1 MPNSKKKNMGT
12 RLTNTYNKIGM
23 TMLNFIPKN
32 WVQNKLGKFKHD
44 SLWINTMSSQK
55 MEFSV
60 VIFTSTLCCSSHQ
73 FIVLVYVLDRKK
85 KKVFMVS
92 LSHYPTHT
100 MTLYKE
106 KKLLSYFH
114 PISNRIIWLLDWEN
128 HRNLD
133 QIFQVTLK
141 CRRDHI
147 GD

>member
-1 MPNSKKKNMGT
+1 
-12 RLTNTYNKIGM
+12 
-23 TMLNFIPKN
+23 
-32 WVQNKLGKFKHD
+32 
-44 SLWINTMSSQK
+44 MSSQK
-55 MEFSV
+55 MEFGV

-85 KKVFMVS
+85 KKEEEEEEVFMVS

-106 KKLLSYFH
+106 KKLPSYFH

-128 HRNLD
+128 HRTLD

>member
-1 MPNSKKKNMGT
+1 MWNKKYYISTKKIDSHQHAKFKKKNMGT

-55 MEFSV
+55 MESGV

-106 KKLLSYFH
+106 K
-114 PISNRIIWLLDWEN
+114 I
-128 HRNLD
+128 
-133 QIFQVTLK
+133 
-141 CRRDHI
+141 CRLTSI
-147 GD
+147 LFLIE

>member
-1 MPNSKKKNMGT
+1 MWNKKYYISTKKIDSYQHAKLKKKNMGT

-55 MEFSV
+55 MESGV

-73 FIVLVYVLDRKK
+73 FIILVYVLDRKK
-85 KKVFMVS
+85 KVFMVS
-92 LSHYPTHT
+92 LSLSLFLSLYPTHT

-106 KKLLSYFH
+106 KS
-114 PISNRIIWLLDWEN
+114 
-128 HRNLD
+128 
-133 QIFQVTLK
+133 
-141 CRRDHI
+141 CRLTSI
-147 GD
+147 LFLIE